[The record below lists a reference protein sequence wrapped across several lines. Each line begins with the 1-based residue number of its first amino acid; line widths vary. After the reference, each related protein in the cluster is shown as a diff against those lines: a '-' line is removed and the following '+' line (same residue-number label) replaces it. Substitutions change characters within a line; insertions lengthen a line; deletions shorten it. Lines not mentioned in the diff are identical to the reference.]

1 LEHGCQILSSF
12 FASGTAAGASI
23 AAASGAAVA
32 IGIGAVALSAFLG
45 SAVANQSQKG
55 PDFWFTAILDTLIS
69 ITKSKIVQRITAY
82 LNPKTFGPAVEAAV
96 DFIAILL
103 EDAFRN
109 LRQEISNVFGPKP
122 A

>member
-1 LEHGCQILSSF
+1 
-12 FASGTAAGASI
+12 
-23 AAASGAAVA
+23 VA
-32 IGIGAVALSAFLG
+32 IGIGAVALLAFLG

-96 DFIAILL
+96 DFIATLI
-103 EDAFRN
+103 EDAFRALHDRLTEVRFSEAN
-109 LRQEISNVFGPKP
+109 
-122 A
+122 

>member
-1 LEHGCQILSSF
+1 
-12 FASGTAAGASI
+12 
-23 AAASGAAVA
+23 VA
-32 IGIGAVALSAFLG
+32 IGIGAVALLAFLG

-69 ITKSKIVQRITAY
+69 ITKSKIVQRIAAY

-103 EDAFRN
+103 EDALRG
-109 LRQEISNVFGPKP
+109 LRQEILTIGRPETN
-122 A
+122 